1 MRAKPTALLATLVAL
16 VPVVALAD
24 GPAVE
29 RRLDRQLD
37 KARIAFEVD
46 DQGDARV
53 TYALPGPRSQLVV
66 VRSATVR
73 YGNLELREL
82 VSAAFRSDT
91 TALPADVANRLLE
104 LGARAAM
111 GGWTRNGPMALL
123 VVRIPADADPR
134 ELASALEFT
143 ARAADAAEV
152 ELTGGKDD
160 Y

>member
-1 MRAKPTALLATLVAL
+1 MRAILPALLCTLAVAL
-16 VPVVALAD
+16 PAPAAAD
-24 GPAVE
+24 APEVE
-29 RRLDRQLD
+29 RRLQKQLD
-37 KARIAFEVD
+37 KARLAFETD
-46 DQGDARV
+46 EQGDARV

-73 YGNLELREL
+73 YGTLEVREL
-82 VSAAFRSDT
+82 VSAAFRSEST
-91 TALPADVANRLLE
+91 SLPAEVANRLLE
-104 LGARAAM
+104 LGGRAAL

-123 VVRIPADADPR
+123 VTRIPADADAR

-143 ARAADAAEV
+143 ARAADAAEA